1 MKLKKHMCQ
10 ALAVLLALGCC
21 ACAEP
26 AENTGAAAQETVEQR
41 YAAEE
46 ARAIVEALFAAA
58 AGTTADA
65 EAALREDLSEEECTA
80 RSEELAAYR
89 ERTLPWLCAALT
101 PEESEEAQSETQA
114 EAEAAIDAEL
124 EAGIA
129 AEEAEESWTP
139 EDGYAALQETQA
151 GLDYLELMRGFGCDG
166 AED

>member
-1 MKLKKHMCQ
+1 MKLKKHMCR

-26 AENTGAAAQETVEQR
+26 VENTGAAAQETVEQR

-65 EAALREDLSEEECTA
+65 EKELRATLTEEQCLE

-101 PEESEEAQSETQA
+101 PEEPEEAQSETQA

-129 AEEAEESWTP
+129 AEEA
-139 EDGYAALQETQA
+139 
-151 GLDYLELMRGFGCDG
+151 
-166 AED
+166 